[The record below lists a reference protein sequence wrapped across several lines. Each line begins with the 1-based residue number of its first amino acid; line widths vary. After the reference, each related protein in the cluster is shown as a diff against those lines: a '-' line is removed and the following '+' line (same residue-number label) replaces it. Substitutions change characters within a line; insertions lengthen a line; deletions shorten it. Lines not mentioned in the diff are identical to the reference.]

1 MTELNLL
8 NLPELAARLAKQLSG
23 PEGKITTSQVQS
35 AIDLLEEGN
44 TLPFIARYRKEATK
58 GLDEQHLRVI
68 EDALSVAKEL
78 ADRKKTILK
87 TIESQGQLTATL
99 KQQIIECHDKQLL
112 EDLYLPY
119 KPKRKT
125 RATAAREKGLQPL
138 ADLLLAQRRSN
149 DRVEKI
155 LQQFVSA
162 EKGVTSGQD
171 ALSGACDIVAE
182 AWAEQPSLRQWMNER
197 AVRGKVTCKLKRG
210 KKDEA
215 QKFEQWID
223 HNEPVSRIPSHRFL
237 AMKRGEAEGVLK
249 ISVEVEEDYV
259 LPKLEQRLIQNPNF
273 AFADALKATVKD
285 CYKRLL
291 MPASESAM
299 MQQLKQKADE
309 EAISVFASNI
319 RELLLAAPAGPQVT
333 MGIDPGF
340 RTGCKIAIVDGTG
353 RFLENATIYPVPPKN
368 DVAGAEKTV
377 LALLKKHGCGLI
389 AIGNGTA
396 SRETD
401 AFVTKLLK
409 ANDLQI
415 TKVIVSEA
423 GASVYSASELAG
435 KEYPDLDLTVRGAIS
450 IAHRL
455 QDPLSELVKIDPRAI
470 GVGQYQHDVDQ
481 GALQKALDRE
491 VESCVNSVG
500 VDVNMASPALLSY
513 VAGIGPTIANNI
525 VKHRDSNG
533 RFDTRQQL
541 LKVAKLGPKAY
552 QQAAGFLRIRDG
564 KQILDNSGVHPESY
578 EVVHRIAKVIQQP
591 TEKLVGNQQVVSAID
606 RSQFADDVGQFTL
619 KDILDELAS
628 PGRDPRAE
636 FKAVTFSEAVHE
648 MSDLKEGMK
657 LEGVITNVT
666 HFGAFV
672 DIGVH
677 QDGLIHISQ
686 LADHFVEDPSKE
698 VKCGD
703 IVKVTVL
710 EVDEQRKR
718 ISLSRKAQP

>member
-1 MTELNLL
+1 MPELNLL
-8 NLPELAARLAKQLSG
+8 NLSDLAARLATQLSIS
-23 PEGKITTSQVQS
+23 EAKITESQVQS

-68 EDALSVAKEL
+68 EDALAVAKEM

-87 TIESQGQLTATL
+87 TIEGQGQLTDVL
-99 KQQIIECHDKQLL
+99 KKQIVDCHDKQML

-125 RATAAREKGLQPL
+125 RATTAREKGLQPL
-138 ADLLLAQRRSN
+138 ADLLLAQRRTN
-149 DRVEKI
+149 DSVEKI
-155 LQQFVSA
+155 LQQFVSS
-162 EKGVTSGQD
+162 EKGVASGQD
-171 ALSGACDIVAE
+171 ALAGACDIVAE
-182 AWAEQPSLRQWMNER
+182 AWAEQPSLRQWMNDR
-197 AVRGKVTCKLKRG
+197 AVRGKVSCKLKRG

-215 QKFEQWID
+215 EKFEQWID

-237 AMKRGEAEGVLK
+237 AIKRGEAEGVLK
-249 ISVEVEEDYV
+249 ISVEVEEEYV
-259 LPKLEQRLIQNPNF
+259 LPKLEQRLIDNPNF

-291 MPASESAM
+291 LPASESAM

-401 AFVTKLLK
+401 AFITKLLK

-423 GASVYSASELAG
+423 GASVYSASELAA

-491 VESCVNSVG
+491 VASCVNSVG

-525 VKHRDSNG
+525 VKHRDANG
-533 RFDTRQQL
+533 EFGTRQQL
-541 LKVAKLGPKAY
+541 LKVAKLGPKAF

-564 KQILDNSGVHPESY
+564 KQALDNSGVHPESY
-578 EVVHRIAKVIQQP
+578 DVVNRIAKGIKQP
-591 TEKLVGNQQVVSAID
+591 IEDLVGNQQAVAAID
-606 RSQFADDVGQFTL
+606 RSQFSEDVGQFTL

-636 FKAVTFSEAVHE
+636 FKAVTFSESVHE

-686 LADHFVEDPSKE
+686 LADHFVEDPAKE

-703 IVKVTVL
+703 IVKVTVM

-718 ISLSRKAQP
+718 ISLSRKAQA

>member
-1 MTELNLL
+1 MPELNLL
-8 NLPELAARLAKQLSG
+8 NLSDLAARLATQLSIS
-23 PEGKITTSQVQS
+23 EAKITESQVQS

-68 EDALSVAKEL
+68 EDALAVAKEM

-87 TIESQGQLTATL
+87 TIEGQGQLTDVL
-99 KQQIIECHDKQLL
+99 KKQIVDCHDKQML

-125 RATAAREKGLQPL
+125 RATTAREKGLQPL
-138 ADLLLAQRRSN
+138 ADLLLAQRRTN
-149 DRVEKI
+149 DSVEKI
-155 LQQFVSA
+155 LQQFVSS
-162 EKGVTSGQD
+162 EKGVASGQD
-171 ALSGACDIVAE
+171 ALAGACDIVAE
-182 AWAEQPSLRQWMNER
+182 AWAEQPSLRQWMNDR
-197 AVRGKVTCKLKRG
+197 AVRGKVSCKLKRG

-215 QKFEQWID
+215 EKFEQWID

-237 AMKRGEAEGVLK
+237 AIKRGEAEGVLK
-249 ISVEVEEDYV
+249 ISVEVEEEYV
-259 LPKLEQRLIQNPNF
+259 LPKLEQRLIDNPNF

-291 MPASESAM
+291 LPASESAM

-401 AFVTKLLK
+401 AFITKLLK

-423 GASVYSASELAG
+423 GASVYSASELAA

-491 VESCVNSVG
+491 VASCVNSVG

-525 VKHRDSNG
+525 VKHRDANG
-533 RFDTRQQL
+533 EFGTRQQL
-541 LKVAKLGPKAY
+541 LKVAKLGPKAF

-564 KQILDNSGVHPESY
+564 KQALDNSGVHPESHD
-578 EVVHRIAKVIQQP
+578 VVNRIAKGIKQP
-591 TEKLVGNQQVVSAID
+591 IEDLVGNQQAVAAID
-606 RSQFADDVGQFTL
+606 RSQFSEDVGQFTL

-636 FKAVTFSEAVHE
+636 FKAVTFSESVHE

-686 LADHFVEDPSKE
+686 LADHFVEDPAKE

-703 IVKVTVL
+703 IVKVTVM

-718 ISLSRKAQP
+718 ISLSRKAQA